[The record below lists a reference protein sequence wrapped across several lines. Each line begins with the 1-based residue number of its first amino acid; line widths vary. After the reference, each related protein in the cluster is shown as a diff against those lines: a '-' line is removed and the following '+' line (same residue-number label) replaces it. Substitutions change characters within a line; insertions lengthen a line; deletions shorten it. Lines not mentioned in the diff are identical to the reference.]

1 MDRRIDVSGDLE
13 GPLLYLRWCWGSQN
27 VCRQKSNKED
37 DAESCHDGRM
47 LTGSCEKK
55 KVNGLWNRVGR
66 REGRV
71 KEKLSLKEE
80 KRKEQKGSA

>member
-1 MDRRIDVSGDLE
+1 
-13 GPLLYLRWCWGSQN
+13 
-27 VCRQKSNKED
+27 
-37 DAESCHDGRM
+37 M
-47 LTGSCEKK
+47 LTGSREKK